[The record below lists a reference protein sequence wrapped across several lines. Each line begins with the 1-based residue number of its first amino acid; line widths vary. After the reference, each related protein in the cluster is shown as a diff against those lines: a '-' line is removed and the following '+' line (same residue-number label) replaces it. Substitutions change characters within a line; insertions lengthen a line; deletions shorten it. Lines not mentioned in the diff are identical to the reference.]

1 MAWHDILDSD
11 WIASH
16 QEEIRG
22 WSPIVLLWAIHH
34 QLLGSSTTAWQAMA
48 QANGFTGQQQEEA
61 FVVLLHRRQQ
71 IKNVVDRIEVTYKRY
86 RFSHLAHNVP
96 LQSEEALRDA
106 FGAVNELYRILKEN
120 IAHSIET
127 GRQLVNGMN
136 GFTNETQKHM
146 FEVIAAENNH
156 LLAIFSV
163 IEVWV
168 SGKELSYR
176 EE

>member
-1 MAWHDILDSD
+1 MAWQHILDSD
-11 WIASH
+11 WIVSH

-34 QLLGSSTTAWQAMA
+34 QLLGSSNTAWQAMA

-61 FVVLLHRRQQ
+61 FAVLLHRRQL

-86 RFSHLAHNVP
+86 RFSHLAHNAP
-96 LQSEEALRDA
+96 LQSEEALWAA
-106 FGAVNELYRILKEN
+106 FGAINDLYRILKEN

-127 GRQLVNGMN
+127 GIRLVNGIK

-146 FEVIAAENNH
+146 LEVIAGENNH
-156 LLAIFSV
+156 LLAILSV
-163 IEVWV
+163 IEVWI
-168 SGKELSYR
+168 SDKELSHR
-176 EE
+176 GE